1 MTPQLQP
8 LREIFERLKAL
19 DALDRRLR
27 RCEDELDKGP
37 KGVADQAAAVAAV
50 TAQIK
55 ALTDKARTLKAQI
68 KLRENDLKGHE
79 QKIARLR
86 EQSGQVKNNKEFMA
100 FRSEIAN
107 AQAEAD
113 RLQGEVIKILDVV
126 QQAEARVAELAVQ
139 QASVQGRLDEGKA
152 RMDGLLSS
160 VKAER
165 DALLGERP
173 GKLEG
178 ISPETLDVYERARR
192 GRGNGLSTV
201 EHEYCAACQERQ
213 TRNDLYAVEN
223 MTRVVA
229 CKACNRILCLP

>member
-1 MTPQLQP
+1 MTQQTQP

-19 DALDRRLR
+19 DALDRRMQ
-27 RCEDELDKGP
+27 RCDDELDKGP
-37 KGVADQAAAVAAV
+37 KGVADQAAAVATV

-68 KLRENDLKGHE
+68 KLRENDLEGHE
-79 QKIARLR
+79 QKVLRLK

-126 QQAEARVAELAVQ
+126 QQAEAKVDELTLQ
-139 QASVQGRLDEGKA
+139 QAGAQARLDEGKA

-165 DALLGERP
+165 DALVRARP
-173 GKLEG
+173 SKIEG
-178 ISPETLDVYERARR
+178 IPPETLDVYERARR